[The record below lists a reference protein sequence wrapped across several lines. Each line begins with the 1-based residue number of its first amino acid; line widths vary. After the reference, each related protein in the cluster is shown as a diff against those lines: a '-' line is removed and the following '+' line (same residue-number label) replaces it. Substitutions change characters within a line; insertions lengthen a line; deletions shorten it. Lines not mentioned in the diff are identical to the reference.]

1 MARREPESSESTGPT
16 PGLIRFLY
24 ATAAINGAA
33 ILVVEILGAKML
45 SPFMGTSHFVWT
57 AQIGVTLV
65 ALAAGYYLGGRWV
78 DASPNLANLYYAVLA
93 AAVYLCATIPLV
105 KPVCF
110 ACLNMNLAVGSLLAS
125 AFLFLVPLALLAMT
139 LPFLTRV
146 LTQTV
151 DEVGGNV
158 GRLSAIST
166 IGSVAGTSLIGYVLI
181 PNVHNSVTM
190 LATAAV
196 LIMLA
201 TAYLLTWGRK
211 PVGGL
216 LVGVLTIS
224 SLFGFAG
231 WVRTMKPL
239 ASSYRVQFANGSSMA
254 VPQRQLARENSNF
267 GELLVVERDFPVEM
281 LSGTNAVNYAT
292 RHNTAIL
299 KRRIY
304 LNDLLTQNEYDPVER
319 KSLNLFTEML
329 HGLARA
335 YTPDLNSA
343 LCIGMGVGI
352 VPMRLAE
359 EKVEVDVAEINP
371 VIVPLAEKWFDFDR
385 RAIRRLHLEDGRL
398 VLNKARQTGEKWDTI
413 ILDAFLGESSPS
425 HLMTTGAF
433 QTVADCL
440 TDGGTLIINSFGRDV
455 GEAAAMDPASRVFN
469 QSRDFLTVSL
479 YRTLRTIT
487 DFKDVRIHAAGGGN
501 VFFVVAKRKLPAAVP
516 AFDFSDSHVYLRE
529 HYDTRSRPS
538 AALERTWTVDPAM
551 GMVLTDDFNPVEIR
565 DAVNRESLRR
575 DLAKR
580 LQ

>member
-24 ATAAINGAA
+24 ATAAINGAV

-181 PNVHNSVTM
+181 PNVQNSVTM

-196 LIMLA
+196 LILLA
-201 TAYLLTWGRK
+201 AAYLLTWGRK

-239 ASSYRVQFANGSSMA
+239 ASNYRVQFANGSSMA

-281 LSGTNAVNYAT
+281 LSGTNVVNYAT

-455 GEAAAMDPASRVFN
+455 DEAAAMDPASRVFN

-479 YRTLRTIT
+479 YRTLKTIT

>member
-57 AQIGVTLV
+57 AQIGVTLI

-196 LIMLA
+196 LILLA

-239 ASSYRVQFANGSSMA
+239 ASNYRVQFANGSSMA

-455 GEAAAMDPASRVFN
+455 GEAAAMEPASRVFN

-538 AALERTWTVDPAM
+538 AAMERTWTVDPAM

>member
-57 AQIGVTLV
+57 AQIGVTLI

-196 LIMLA
+196 LILLA

-239 ASSYRVQFANGSSMA
+239 ASNYRVQFANGSSMA

-440 TDGGTLIINSFGRDV
+440 TDDGTLIINSFGRDV

-538 AALERTWTVDPAM
+538 AAMERTWTVDPAM

>member
-1 MARREPESSESTGPT
+1 MARREPESLESTGPT

-57 AQIGVTLV
+57 AQIGVTLI

-196 LIMLA
+196 LILLA
-201 TAYLLTWGRK
+201 AAYLLTWGRK

-239 ASSYRVQFANGSSMA
+239 ASNYRVQFANGSSMA

-440 TDGGTLIINSFGRDV
+440 TDDGTLIINSFGRDV

-538 AALERTWTVDPAM
+538 AAMERTWTVDPAM

>member
-57 AQIGVTLV
+57 AQIGVTLI

-196 LIMLA
+196 LILLA
-201 TAYLLTWGRK
+201 AAYLLTWGRK

-239 ASSYRVQFANGSSMA
+239 ASNYRVQFANGSSMA

-440 TDGGTLIINSFGRDV
+440 TDDGTLIINSFGRDV

-538 AALERTWTVDPAM
+538 AAMERTWTVDPAM

>member
-57 AQIGVTLV
+57 AQIGVTLI

-196 LIMLA
+196 LILLA

-239 ASSYRVQFANGSSMA
+239 ASNYRVQFANGSSMA

-538 AALERTWTVDPAM
+538 AAMERTWTVDPAM

>member
-1 MARREPESSESTGPT
+1 MARREPESLESTGPT

-57 AQIGVTLV
+57 AQIGVTLI

-196 LIMLA
+196 LILLA

-239 ASSYRVQFANGSSMA
+239 ASNYRVQFANGSSMA

-440 TDGGTLIINSFGRDV
+440 TDDGTLIINSFGRDV

-538 AALERTWTVDPAM
+538 AAMERTWTVDPAM

>member
-190 LATAAV
+190 LGTAAV
-196 LIMLA
+196 LILLA

-239 ASSYRVQFANGSSMA
+239 ASNYRVQFANGSSMA

-440 TDGGTLIINSFGRDV
+440 TDGGTLIINSFGRDID
-455 GEAAAMDPASRVFN
+455 EAAAMDSASRVFN

-516 AFDFSDSHVYLRE
+516 VFDFSDSHVYLRE

-538 AALERTWTVDPAM
+538 AAMERTWTVDPAM

>member
-57 AQIGVTLV
+57 AQIGVTLI

-190 LATAAV
+190 LGTAAV
-196 LIMLA
+196 LILLA

-239 ASSYRVQFANGSSMA
+239 ASNYRVQFANGSSMA

-440 TDGGTLIINSFGRDV
+440 TDDGTLIINSFGRDV

-538 AALERTWTVDPAM
+538 AAMERTWTVDPAM